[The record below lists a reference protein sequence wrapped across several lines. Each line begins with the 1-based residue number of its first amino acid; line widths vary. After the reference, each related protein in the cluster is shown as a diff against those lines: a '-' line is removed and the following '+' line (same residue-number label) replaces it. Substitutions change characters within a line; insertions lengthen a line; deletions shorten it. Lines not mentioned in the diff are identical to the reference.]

1 MAGVDDAGR
10 SHSRLFPR
18 LVGAGSAVR
27 TYAAGMDMTGMY
39 AMHNS
44 YAPAPLA
51 EVYQDTEAAEVEAG
65 GYEQS
70 PDPGSGLY

>member
-1 MAGVDDAGR
+1 
-10 SHSRLFPR
+10 
-18 LVGAGSAVR
+18 
-27 TYAAGMDMTGMY
+27 MDMTGMY

-51 EVYQDTEAAEVEAG
+51 EVYQDAEAAEVEAG